1 MKIKGVWRPQ
11 IVFQGLLIFGHGNG
25 SHQVS
30 NVSAFLSLLQR
41 LTTGF
46 YGQVCS
52 FGLCT
57 SDILPW
63 DFFFLSLLLLG
74 VAGRKQGMN
83 KGRRGRQ
90 DKRGPVQEQ
99 IRHEL

>member
-63 DFFFLSLLLLG
+63 DFFFF
-74 VAGRKQGMN
+74 VIVVVR
-83 KGRRGRQ
+83 RRGSKTRDEQGEKGEARQ
-90 DKRGPVQEQ
+90 KRAGSRTDQT
-99 IRHEL
+99 